1 MTALSPHVSLPHHT
15 PDSVESEALLR
26 AALAQVRQALG
37 ADVATVLRLDPGS
50 RHLVTVLTE
59 SNPRV
64 APVHHRVPVGRG
76 LAGGLRA
83 RRG

>member
-37 ADVATVLRLDPGS
+37 ADVATVLRLDSGS
-50 RHLVTVLTE
+50 
-59 SNPRV
+59 
-64 APVHHRVPVGRG
+64 
-76 LAGGLRA
+76 
-83 RRG
+83 